1 MINWLFL
8 LNHRSRI
15 RSTLQSRFCRL
26 ESLIFCFDFPFP
38 FIDQESANKQ
48 NVLSKKC
55 KVSDCLKSANQ
66 FFFKKKEKDQF
77 IFLSCVYSYDVHSVI
92 NFQRICQTT
101 WLLETIC
108 TSGNVFQTRFTQ
120 IKQTCH
126 FNSGEASSIFSK
138 EGKVFDSISLFCQLT
153 YSENRFFFVLL

>member
-1 MINWLFL
+1 MISHSHLSIRNL
-8 LNHRSRI
+8 LINR
-15 RSTLQSRFCRL
+15 TFY
-26 ESLIFCFDFPFP
+26 
-38 FIDQESANKQ
+38 
-48 NVLSKKC
+48 
-55 KVSDCLKSANQ
+55 LKSAKFLITRKVQ
-66 FFFKKKEKDQF
+66 IKFLKKWKRIKDLF
-77 IFLSCVYSYDVHSVI
+77 IFLSCVYTYDVHSVI

-108 TSGNVFQTRFTQ
+108 TSGNVFQTRFKQ

-153 YSENRFFFVLL
+153 YSENRGFFCSSLSVDWLHRCSRPKSRLNQLS